1 MTTVAF
7 FVGAFVIIFVHE
19 LGHYLSAK
27 VLGFNIEEFSV
38 GIGFALIKRKFN
50 DTLYVL
56 RLLPLGGFCLIKELD
71 RAYIDDV
78 LSIRKLHIRKILVF
92 LSGSLFNF
100 LFAAIILSFAG
111 NTDGLPV
118 LAVDN
123 NQLLEAG
130 ITNEYRLS
138 YINENRVYRARDI
151 AVLLEPDSENI
162 LCFWDSDWDDHEVTV
177 RIIGSN
183 ISGISFNDTLI
194 DRLNGIFHFF
204 GQMLKIVQNSV
215 RNMVIGNDRLFDDL
229 GNPYS
234 DVVVEDADIHYS
246 YQINLFLIMTGIFS
260 LTVAF
265 FNMLPLIFLDGYKVL
280 CAIFPIIRNR
290 ATSNVLSFILAV
302 IGIILTIV
310 FIF

>member
-7 FVGAFVIIFVHE
+7 FVGALVIIFVHE

-151 AVLLEPDSENI
+151 EVLLEPDSENI
-162 LCFWDSDWDDHEVTV
+162 LCFWDSDWNDHEVTV

-204 GQMLKIVQNSV
+204 GQMLKIVQNSI

-260 LTVAF
+260 LTIAF
-265 FNMLPLIFLDGYKVL
+265 FNMLPLIFLDGYKIL

>member
-7 FVGAFVIIFVHE
+7 FVGALVIIFVHE

-151 AVLLEPDSENI
+151 EVLLEPDSENI

-215 RNMVIGNDRLFDDL
+215 RNMVIGNDRLFDDI

-234 DVVVEDADIHYS
+234 DVAVEDADIHYS
-246 YQINLFLIMTGIFS
+246 YQINLFLIMTGVFS
-260 LTVAF
+260 LTIAF
-265 FNMLPLIFLDGYKVL
+265 INMLPLIFLDGYKIL

>member
-7 FVGAFVIIFVHE
+7 FVGALVIIFVHE

-27 VLGFNIEEFSV
+27 VLGFNTEEFSV

-151 AVLLEPDSENI
+151 EVLLEPDSENI
-162 LCFWDSDWDDHEVTV
+162 LCFWDSDWNDHEVTV

-215 RNMVIGNDRLFDDL
+215 RNMVIGNDRLFDDI

-234 DVVVEDADIHYS
+234 DVAVEDADIHYS
-246 YQINLFLIMTGIFS
+246 YQINLFLIMTGVFS
-260 LTVAF
+260 LTIAF
-265 FNMLPLIFLDGYKVL
+265 INMLPLIFLDGYKIL